1 MKANNKEK
9 LHSII
14 VPVYKSV
21 SILVDLVE
29 RVSQVMTTSGINFEL
44 ILIDDGSNDGSYEE
58 IERLASLH
66 PFIRGYRLSRNFGHQ
81 AALHIGLQKCKG
93 SYVAIIDDDLQDP
106 PEILPVF
113 FEKLYTEADVVYG
126 IRKNRKEG
134 ILKKFLFSRFYRVL
148 NALSSIKIPL
158 DAGDFCAMRR
168 SVVVALLQLPLANL
182 FLRGTRAW
190 AGFRQVG
197 VGYERAERFDGESGY
212 TLRKYIELAI
222 AGIMSFSY
230 IPLRLSTFLGVLVT
244 SITSI
249 YAISVIIYWLFYP
262 FEVPGYLSIIVLMVF
277 LGGTQ
282 LFCLGIIGEYLK
294 HINDDVRKWPVAF
307 VAETTEAIEE

>member
-1 MKANNKEK
+1 M
-9 LHSII
+9 
-14 VPVYKSV
+14 
-21 SILVDLVE
+21 
-29 RVSQVMTTSGINFEL
+29 
-44 ILIDDGSNDGSYEE
+44 
-58 IERLASLH
+58 
-66 PFIRGYRLSRNFGHQ
+66 
-81 AALHIGLQKCKG
+81 
-93 SYVAIIDDDLQDP
+93 
-106 PEILPVF
+106 
-113 FEKLYTEADVVYG
+113 VYG